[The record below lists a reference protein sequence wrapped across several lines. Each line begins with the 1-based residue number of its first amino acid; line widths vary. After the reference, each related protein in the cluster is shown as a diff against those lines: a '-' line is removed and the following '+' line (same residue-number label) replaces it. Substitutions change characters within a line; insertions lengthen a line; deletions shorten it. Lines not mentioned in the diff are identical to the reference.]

1 MDQEICP
8 EELLLFFH
16 HIGYDYTLKGGRTL
30 LQYIYDVHFTGIE
43 KVGEFIKKW
52 VALKGYVE
60 KRFCDIVKER
70 LENQRHDA
78 FEWRDVVNTYFF
90 RKVGIKDEKGRK
102 IYE

>member
-43 KVGEFIKKW
+43 KVGEFIKK
-52 VALKGYVE
+52 
-60 KRFCDIVKER
+60 
-70 LENQRHDA
+70 
-78 FEWRDVVNTYFF
+78 
-90 RKVGIKDEKGRK
+90 
-102 IYE
+102 